1 MTVPYTFA
9 NQTGPIP
16 LAELDANFAAVPN
29 YANTAGIVTASSQP
43 NITSVGTL
51 TTVTSTGL
59 ISTTGNISG
68 NYIIGN
74 GSQLTGVEA
83 KNANADSIIGSTL
96 SSNVLYSSLTSVGTL
111 SNLSVTGN
119 VTTAGYFIGNF
130 QGNITGNL
138 TVPGANTQVIYNNN
152 GNAGASAG
160 FTFNQASN
168 AMTVTGNIVGNYII
182 GNGSQL
188 TGVLASGG
196 TVDWANIA
204 NINNQYGPSSVS
216 IGQYAGAG
224 QLGNSVA
231 IGYDTGTNQGE
242 SSVAIGYI
250 AGNTNQGGNA
260 IAIGRNS
267 GNTDQ
272 GGNAIAIGRSAG
284 AITQGGNAIAIG
296 RSAGNVTQS
305 GNAIAIGRGAGNA
318 TQGESAIAIGF
329 VAGQDNQGGNAIAIG
344 RGAGNATQGG
354 NAIAIG
360 LFAGNNNQ
368 SGNAIAIGINAANV
382 TQGIDA
388 IAIGHSAGNNN
399 QGYAAI
405 AIGAFTGNNNQGA
418 NSVALGSYAGYPVT
432 ANNAIVI
439 NGLNTALNAP
449 YSGLYI
455 APIMNDTGNTANALY
470 YNTSTNE
477 ITYAPA
483 AASLASRTQVTIITP
498 SLAANAAANIIVSG
512 YKGYA
517 LYSIESNAGAW
528 VTMYTSNAAA
538 ASDYARTINT
548 DPTPGSGVIAEAV
561 SNVAATTNFTP
572 GVIGF
577 NLESPPTTAIP
588 VKVVNNDSVT
598 GNISVTFTLLKTEQ

>member
-1 MTVPYTFA
+1 MTVSYTFA
-9 NQTGPIP
+9 NQTGPLP

-29 YANTAGIVTASSQP
+29 YANTAGIVTASAQP

-74 GSQLTGVEA
+74 GSQLTGV
-83 KNANADSIIGSTL
+83 
-96 SSNVLYSSLTSVGTL
+96 
-111 SNLSVTGN
+111 
-119 VTTAGYFIGNF
+119 
-130 QGNITGNL
+130 
-138 TVPGANTQVIYNNN
+138 
-152 GNAGASAG
+152 
-160 FTFNQASN
+160 
-168 AMTVTGNIVGNYII
+168 
-182 GNGSQL
+182 
-188 TGVLASGG
+188 LASGG

-204 NINNQYGPSSVS
+204 NINNQYGPT
-216 IGQYAGAG
+216 
-224 QLGNSVA
+224 SVA
-231 IGYDTGTNQGE
+231 IG
-242 SSVAIGYI
+242 AF
-250 AGNTNQGGNA
+250 AGNTNQGNSAVAIGIQAGYNTQGNGAVA
-260 IAIGRNS
+260 IGRFAGNNTQGANSVALGRNS
-267 GNTDQ
+267 GNLFQ
-272 GGNAIAIGRSAG
+272 GTEA
-284 AITQGGNAIAIG
+284 
-296 RSAGNVTQS
+296 V
-305 GNAIAIGRGAGNA
+305 
-318 TQGESAIAIGF
+318 
-329 VAGQDNQGGNAIAIG
+329 
-344 RGAGNATQGG
+344 
-354 NAIAIG
+354 
-360 LFAGNNNQ
+360 
-368 SGNAIAIGINAANV
+368 
-382 TQGIDA
+382 
-388 IAIGHSAGNNN
+388 AIGHSAGNNS
-399 QGYAAI
+399 QGYGAV
-405 AIGAFTGNNNQGA
+405 AIGAYAGNNIQGA
-418 NSVALGSYAGYPVT
+418 NSVALGSYAGYPVV

-439 NGLNTALNAP
+439 NGSNTALNAP
-449 YSGLYI
+449 NSGLYI
-455 APIMNDTGNTANALY
+455 APIINDTGNTANALY

>member
-16 LAELDANFAAVPN
+16 LAELDANFAAIPN
-29 YANTAGIVTASSQP
+29 YANTAGIVTASAQP

-74 GSQLTGVEA
+74 GSQLTGVTA
-83 KNANADSIIGSTL
+83 KNANANSLIGSSL
-96 SSNVLYSSLTSVGTL
+96 SGNVLYSSLRSVGVL
-111 SNLSVTGN
+111 SNLSATGN
-119 VTTAGYFIGNF
+119 ITTTGYFIGTF

-138 TVPGANTQVIYNNN
+138 TVPGLNTQVIYNSN

-160 FTFNQASN
+160 FTFNSASN
-168 AMTVTGNIVGNYII
+168 AMIVTGNISGSRFI

-188 TGVLASGG
+188 TGT

-204 NINNQYGPSSVS
+204 NINNQYGPT
-216 IGQYAGAG
+216 
-224 QLGNSVA
+224 SVA
-231 IGYDTGTNQGE
+231 IG
-242 SSVAIGYI
+242 AF
-250 AGNTNQGGNA
+250 AGNTNQGANAVAIGAFAGNTSQSNSAVA
-260 IAIGRNS
+260 IGIHAGFDTQGDGAVALGRFAGNNTQGANSVALGRNS
-267 GNTDQ
+267 GNLFQ
-272 GGNAIAIGRSAG
+272 GAEA
-284 AITQGGNAIAIG
+284 
-296 RSAGNVTQS
+296 V
-305 GNAIAIGRGAGNA
+305 
-318 TQGESAIAIGF
+318 
-329 VAGQDNQGGNAIAIG
+329 
-344 RGAGNATQGG
+344 
-354 NAIAIG
+354 
-360 LFAGNNNQ
+360 
-368 SGNAIAIGINAANV
+368 
-382 TQGIDA
+382 
-388 IAIGHSAGNNN
+388 AIGHSAGNNS
-399 QGYAAI
+399 QGYAAV
-405 AIGAFTGNNNQGA
+405 AIGAYAGNSNQGA
-418 NSVALGSYAGYPVT
+418 NSVAIGSYAGYPVV

-439 NGLNTALNAP
+439 NGSNISLNAP